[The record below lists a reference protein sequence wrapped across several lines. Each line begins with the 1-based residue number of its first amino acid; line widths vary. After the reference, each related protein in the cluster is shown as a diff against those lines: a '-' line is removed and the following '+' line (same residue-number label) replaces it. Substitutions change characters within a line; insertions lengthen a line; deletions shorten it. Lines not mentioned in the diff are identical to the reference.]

1 MDSGKLDPKKFSSQ
15 DSQQLLFCFVFNPVV
30 NMKKKKKK
38 GKYCK
43 ISRFLDFRLLL
54 KSDLP
59 HQPQSPGGA

>member
-38 GKYCK
+38 KGSTVK
-43 ISRFLDFRLLL
+43 FLDF
-54 KSDLP
+54 
-59 HQPQSPGGA
+59 